1 MKALVIKPHSYPE
14 MQELPDLQAMQKCVG
29 GYIQAI
35 YPWPDVP
42 AALVCDEDGLAHD
55 SEWNRYIC
63 EGVAIKGTFFICGLA
78 DEDFADLPDDLADR
92 FQREFRE
99 PEAFIRTAKGFM
111 VINSFGVRAV
121 I

>member
-1 MKALVIKPHSYPE
+1 MKALVIKPHSCPE
-14 MQELPDLQAMQKCVG
+14 MQELSDLEAMQKCVG

-63 EGVAIKGTFFICGLA
+63 AGIAIKGTFFICGLGE
-78 DEDFADLPDDLADR
+78 DEFADLPDELADR
-92 FQREFRE
+92 FKREFHE
-99 PEAFIRTAKGFM
+99 PEAFIRTPAGVA
-111 VINSFGVRAV
+111 VINRHGVRAV

>member
-1 MKALVIKPHSYPE
+1 MKALVIRPHKAPE
-14 MQELPDLQAMQKCVG
+14 IQELPDLRAMQKCVG

-63 EGVAIKGTFFICGLA
+63 EGIAIKGTFFICGLG
-78 DEDFADLPDDLADR
+78 EDAFADLPDELADR
-92 FQREFRE
+92 FEKEFHE
-99 PEAFIRTAKGFM
+99 PEAFFRTPKGVM
-111 VINSFGVRAV
+111 VVNRFGVRAV